1 MTTVS
6 APVEI
11 PLLRRPAVRW
21 GLGFVAFIVALN
33 LLAVAIGSFLPAP
46 SGPAASS
53 YATSSRGLAAYA
65 ELLSKLGH
73 PVTRLRETPD
83 RAELDPRSTV
93 VLLDPQGDVG
103 PQDVAALRNFAA
115 AGGRVVAGGADTA
128 QLATAL
134 AGTTIT
140 WTPDSA
146 AIVRGSSIPG
156 VRRVVTD
163 GAGRYDC
170 SLGEGRAL
178 VGVPRGAVV
187 CSVGGR
193 IVLLSDSSPLTNQLL
208 GRADNAA
215 LGAVLAGA
223 AGRPVVFAETVHGYN
238 AATGLAA
245 LPAEAWWA
253 LGLLGLAGVVFLVAR
268 WPRLGPAVAA
278 GDAPAPPRRAHVD
291 AVASSLARAGDAA
304 PAAARLRS
312 AARTV
317 VTRRAG
323 LPPDCGGEPLRRASL
338 ALGLSDEEAAL
349 LISETARGDDLVG
362 LGRLLAKLRSE
373 GT

>member
-1 MTTVS
+1 MTTVA

-21 GLGFVAFIVALN
+21 GLGVVAFIVALN
-33 LLAVAIGSFLPAP
+33 LLAVAIGSFLPSP
-46 SGPAASS
+46 SGPASSS
-53 YATSSRGLAAYA
+53 YATSSQGLAAYA

-73 PVTRLRETPD
+73 PVTRLREAPAD
-83 RAELDPRSTV
+83 VRLDPRSTV
-93 VLLDPQGDVG
+93 VLLDPQSDLGPEDVG
-103 PQDVAALRNFAA
+103 ALRNFAA

-146 AIVRGSSIPG
+146 AVVRRSSVPG
-156 VRRVVTD
+156 VHRVVTD

-170 SLGEGRAL
+170 SRGDAQAL
-178 VGVPRGAVV
+178 VGVARGAVA

-193 IVLLSDSSPLTNQLL
+193 VLLLSDSSPLTNRLL
-208 GRADNAA
+208 GRADNAT
-215 LGAVLAGA
+215 LGAALAGA
-223 AGRPVVFAETVHGYN
+223 PGRPVVFAETVHGYN

-253 LGLLGLAGVVFLVAR
+253 LGLLGVAGVVFLVAR

-278 GDAPAPPRRAHVD
+278 DEAAAPPRRAHVD
-291 AVASSLARAGDAA
+291 AVASSLAQVGDAG
-304 PAAARLRS
+304 PAAARLQA
-312 AARTV
+312 AARAV
-317 VTRRAG
+317 VTRRSG
-323 LPPDCGGEPLRRASL
+323 LPADCGSEPLRRAAL
-338 ALGLSDEEAAL
+338 ALGLSDEDTAL
-349 LISETARGDDLVG
+349 LIGETARGEDLVG
-362 LGRLLAKLRSE
+362 LGRVLAKLRSE